1 MTIRVGIV
9 GTGFA
14 ARRRAEAFS
23 SDDRSQLVAVA
34 GSSRQRTEE
43 FCQSYGAE
51 VLTNWRELV
60 QRNDIDLVAIC
71 TTNQLH
77 GEIVRAALENGK
89 HVVVEYPLCLNPT
102 EAAELV
108 AIAETTGKLLHV
120 EHIELLG
127 GVHQALIQWL
137 PTITPAFSVRYVT
150 ISPKHP
156 APRKWSYQPDAFG
169 FPLVGALSRLHR
181 PIDRFGA
188 VATVKG
194 RSKFWD
200 APEAGYYKA
209 CWCEAQFTFTSG
221 VMGEVVYGKGE
232 TFWQTEN
239 QFVVY
244 GEGGTLILSSDGGM
258 LVRGEEKQSIE
269 IASRR
274 GLFTKDTTMVLDR
287 LLEGTPLYITNTDS
301 VYTLKVADAIRQ
313 SVETGQVQELMVDG
327 STTSELLNS

>member
-14 ARRRAEAFS
+14 AQRRAEAFS
-23 SDDRSQLVAVA
+23 ADDRSQLVAVA
-34 GSSRQRTEE
+34 GSSRERTEA
-43 FCQSYGAE
+43 FCQPYGADI
-51 VLTNWRELV
+51 LTNWQTLV
-60 QRNDIDLVAIC
+60 QRNDLDLVAIC

-77 GEIVRAALENGK
+77 GQIVRAALENGK

-102 EAAELV
+102 EAEELV
-108 AIAETTGKLLHV
+108 ALAEKTGKLLHV

-137 PTITPAFSVRYVT
+137 PTISPAFSVGYVT

-156 APRKWSYQPDAFG
+156 APRKWSYQPEFFG

-181 PIDRFGA
+181 PIDRFGE
-188 VATVKG
+188 VATVSG
-194 RSKFWD
+194 RAKFWD

-209 CWCEAQFTFTSG
+209 CWCQAQLNFTSG
-221 VMGEVVYGKGE
+221 VMGEVIYGKGE
-232 TFWQTEN
+232 MFWQTEN

-244 GEGGTLILSSDGGM
+244 GEGGTLILGSDGGVLM
-258 LVRGEEKQSIE
+258 RGEEKQTIE
-269 IASRR
+269 VGSRR
-274 GLFTKDTTMVLDR
+274 GLFAKDTRMVLDR
-287 LLEGTPLYITNTDS
+287 LLEEKPLYIANTDS

-313 SVETGQVQELMVDG
+313 STATGQVHRVI
-327 STTSELLNS
+327 SNK